1 MSSEQQLA
9 FPRREV
15 AIKRVEWVIVPP
27 QAGVGEADYDRYEND
42 RYAVMQLIE
51 EECGSAQPH
60 DLRVIEGD
68 DETVISYEVRRVV
81 IAKEQAS
88 R

>member
-1 MSSEQQLA
+1 MSKTKT

-15 AIKRVEWVIVPP
+15 AIKRVEWVVTPP
-27 QAGVGEADYDRYEND
+27 DPEAGEADYDRYEND
-42 RYAVMQLIE
+42 RLAVMRLIE
-51 EECGSAQPH
+51 DECGDNQPH

-68 DETVISYEVRRVV
+68 EETVISYQVKRVV
-81 IAKEQAS
+81 MPS

>member
-1 MSSEQQLA
+1 MMGRKSMP

-15 AIKRVEWVIVPP
+15 ATRRVEWAVQPP
-27 QAGVGEADYDRYEND
+27 QVEAGEQDYDRYEND
-42 RYAVMQLIE
+42 RLAVMKLIE
-51 EECGSAQPH
+51 AECGRQQPH

-68 DETVISYEVRRVV
+68 DETVISYEIQRVV
-81 IAKEQAS
+81 LKPK